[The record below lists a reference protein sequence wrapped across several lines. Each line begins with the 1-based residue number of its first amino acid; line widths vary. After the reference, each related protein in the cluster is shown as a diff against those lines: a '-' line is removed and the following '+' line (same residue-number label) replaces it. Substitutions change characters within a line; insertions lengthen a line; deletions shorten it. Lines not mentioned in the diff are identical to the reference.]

1 MLVLYF
7 HAVIFCP
14 TLEGKKGAL
23 CTNLSAYD
31 WSEWLDCVQKHYTVV
46 HKSEGQSA
54 SHSWTVLCHTCF
66 ESPVALMLEQSENV
80 TIACT
85 CVVSPSCSCRQWR
98 VWPTSFVGQT
108 LLSKEGERVW
118 WKLNMQLYCA
128 ALFGWAMFWSTVMFC
143 GPRLIFSYVCTI
155 FISLYT
161 KPHCT
166 YHMAPASHRIIAMGL

>member
-54 SHSWTVLCHTCF
+54 SHS
-66 ESPVALMLEQSENV
+66 
-80 TIACT
+80 
-85 CVVSPSCSCRQWR
+85 
-98 VWPTSFVGQT
+98 
-108 LLSKEGERVW
+108 
-118 WKLNMQLYCA
+118 
-128 ALFGWAMFWSTVMFC
+128 
-143 GPRLIFSYVCTI
+143 
-155 FISLYT
+155 
-161 KPHCT
+161 
-166 YHMAPASHRIIAMGL
+166 